1 MAHPLVEAATAKI
14 AELVDECLANDETTV
29 PFGTLLN
36 LSEEMG
42 VNLAVMVGLAR
53 NAGLEIGPREI
64 PKAIRGFKANSH
76 DRWSGPGSCKTHGGS
91 GWEQINGFAGQ
102 KG

>member
-36 LSEEMG
+36 MSEEMG

-53 NAGLEIGPREI
+53 NAGLSIGPREV

-76 DRWSGPGSCKTHGGS
+76 DRWSASPCHGGS
-91 GWEQINGFAGQ
+91 GWQQINGFAGQ